1 MLLMSLTFTTMNSY
15 PGLGL
20 VISSPGRGLGFSD
33 TSVHPMAFKLILS
46 PTFGGVVPFEN
57 GIEFDV
63 EESELPIFLEEIL
76 DDELLPGLVLR
87 FMIMLVRMPIILIN
101 MSSVADNVISK

>member
-1 MLLMSLTFTTMNSY
+1 MNSY

-20 VISSPGRGLGFSD
+20 VISSPGRGLGFTD
-33 TSVHPMAFKLILS
+33 TSVHPMAFTLIVS
-46 PTFGGVVPFEN
+46 PTFAGVVPFEN

-76 DDELLPGLVLR
+76 DDELLPGLVLL
-87 FMIMLVRMPIILIN
+87 FMIMLVRIPIIIIN
-101 MSSVADNVISK
+101 MRMVADNVINTPFIKDSFFVC